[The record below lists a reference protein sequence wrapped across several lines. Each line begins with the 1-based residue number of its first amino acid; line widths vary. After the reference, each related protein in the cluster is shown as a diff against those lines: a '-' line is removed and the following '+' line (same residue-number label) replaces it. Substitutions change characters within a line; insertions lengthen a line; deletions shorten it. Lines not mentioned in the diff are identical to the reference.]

1 MTKAITKPT
10 GNLSMSDMMSSEGV
24 SRLRSRTVNRRWTQ
38 TLNELNL
45 GYKFVYKWRTTYKA
59 N

>member
-1 MTKAITKPT
+1 MTNAITKPT
-10 GNLSMSDMMSSEGV
+10 GNLSMSDMMFSEGV

-45 GYKFVYKWRTTYKA
+45 GYKFVYKWRTT
-59 N
+59 

>member
-1 MTKAITKPT
+1 MANAITKPT

>member
-1 MTKAITKPT
+1 MTNAIAKPT

>member
-1 MTKAITKPT
+1 MTNAITKPT

-45 GYKFVYKWRTTYKA
+45 GYKFVYKWRTTCKA